1 MELADLKR
9 RAQASRQFDADLG
22 GGVVFQ
28 LRTPTKHEAS
38 IAYME
43 SSSGNRATTEV
54 KWQRTLLV
62 VAVVGWSG
70 VKESHVLGEGSD
82 AIDFDK
88 EATALLFDAQPQWE
102 EALLAALVPKLTERQ
117 AAEDTAEKN

>member
-1 MELADLKR
+1 MDLADLKR
-9 RAQASRQFDADLG
+9 KAQASRQFDADLG

-70 VKESHVLGEGSD
+70 VKEAHVLGEGGD
-82 AIDFDK
+82 AIDFDAG
-88 EATALLFDAQPQWE
+88 ATSLLFDAQPEWE
-102 EALLAALVPKLTERQ
+102 EALLAALVPKLTARQ